1 MKNHKRIELFG
12 TIKNVSIQ
20 RYDSTQKVK
29 LCVETEDLHE
39 GVMLRLPVTVW
50 EGNRNNHLDL
60 LTIGKTIHIVG
71 KMRVKNQTIASCVEK
86 TARDIVASKV
96 EIV

>member
-1 MKNHKRIELFG
+1 MKNHNRIELVG

-20 RYDSTQKVK
+20 RYDSTLRAK

-50 EGNRNNHLDL
+50 DENRNNSLDL
-60 LTIGKTIHIVG
+60 LTIGKTIYIVG

-86 TARDIVASKV
+86 TVRDIVASKV
-96 EIV
+96 EIM